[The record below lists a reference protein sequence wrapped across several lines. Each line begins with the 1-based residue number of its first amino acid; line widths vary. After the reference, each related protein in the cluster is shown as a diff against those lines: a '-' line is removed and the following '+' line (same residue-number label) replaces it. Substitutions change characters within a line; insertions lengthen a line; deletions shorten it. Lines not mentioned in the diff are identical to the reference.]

1 MADKKVT
8 QLTELTT
15 TVAEDQL
22 LVVDDPNG
30 TPASKRITI
39 KSMFGTIPANTKFT
53 GAKNIIN
60 SPNTWFT
67 GNVSVTGTLLSN
79 TAKITVSATAP
90 SSNNATTSGMIKG
103 ELKFTNTHIYLAISN
118 AMVRRVALSDFS

>member
-1 MADKKVT
+1 MADKKIT

-60 SPNTWFT
+60 SANTWYT
-67 GNVSVTGTLLSN
+67 GNVSITGTLLAN
-79 TAKITVSATAP
+79 TAKMTISTAP
-90 SSNNATTSGMIKG
+90 SSNNATTAGMIKG
-103 ELKFTNTHIYLAISN
+103 DLKFTNTHIYLAISN

>member
-39 KSMFGTIPANTKFT
+39 KSIFGTIPANTKFT

-60 SPNTWFT
+60 SANTWYT
-67 GNVSVTGTLLSN
+67 GNVSVTGTLLAN
-79 TAKITVSATAP
+79 TAKMTIGTAP
-90 SSNNATTSGMIKG
+90 SSNNATTAGMIKG
-103 ELKFTNTHIYLAISN
+103 DLKFTNTHIYLAISN

>member
-60 SPNTWFT
+60 SANTWYT
-67 GNVSVTGTLLSN
+67 GNVSVTGTLLAN
-79 TAKITVSATAP
+79 TAKITIGTAP
-90 SSNNATTSGMIKG
+90 SSNNATTAGMIKG
-103 ELKFTNTHIYLAISN
+103 DLKFTNTHIYLAISN

>member
-1 MADKKVT
+1 MADKKIT

-39 KSMFGTIPANTKFT
+39 KSIFGTIPANTKFT

-60 SPNTWFT
+60 SANTWYT
-67 GNVSVTGTLLSN
+67 GNVSVTGTLLAN
-79 TAKITVSATAP
+79 TAKMTIGTAP

-103 ELKFTNTHIYLAISN
+103 DLKFTNTHIYLAISN

>member
-1 MADKKVT
+1 MADKKIT

-39 KSMFGTIPANTKFT
+39 KSIFGTIPANTKFT

-60 SPNTWFT
+60 SANTWYT
-67 GNVSVTGTLLSN
+67 GNVSVTGTLLAN
-79 TAKITVSATAP
+79 TAKMTIGTAP

-103 ELKFTNTHIYLAISN
+103 VLKFTNTHIYLAISN
-118 AMVRRVALSDFS
+118 AMVMRVALSDFS

>member
-1 MADKKVT
+1 MADKKIT

-60 SPNTWFT
+60 SANTWYT
-67 GNVSVTGTLLSN
+67 GNVSITGTLLAN
-79 TAKITVSATAP
+79 TAKMTIGTAP

-103 ELKFTNTHIYLAISN
+103 DLKFTNTHIYLAISN

>member
-1 MADKKVT
+1 MADKKIT

-60 SPNTWFT
+60 SANTWYT
-67 GNVSVTGTLLSN
+67 GNVSVTGTLLAN
-79 TAKITVSATAP
+79 TAKMTIGTAP
-90 SSNNATTSGMIKG
+90 SSNNATTAGMIKG
-103 ELKFTNTHIYLAISN
+103 DLKFTNTHIYLAISN
-118 AMVRRVALSDFS
+118 SMVRRVVLSDFS

>member
-1 MADKKVT
+1 MADKKIT

-60 SPNTWFT
+60 SANTWYT
-67 GNVSVTGTLLSN
+67 GNVSITGTLLAN
-79 TAKITVSATAP
+79 TAKMTIGTAP
-90 SSNNATTSGMIKG
+90 SSNNSTTAGMIKG
-103 ELKFTNTHIYLAISN
+103 DLKFTNTHIYLAISN
-118 AMVRRVALSDFS
+118 SMVRRVVLSDFS

>member
-1 MADKKVT
+1 MADKKIP

-39 KSMFGTIPANTKFT
+39 KSIFGTIPANTKFT

-60 SPNTWFT
+60 SANTWYT
-67 GNVSVTGTLLSN
+67 GNVSVTGTLLAN
-79 TAKITVSATAP
+79 TAKMTIGTAP

-103 ELKFTNTHIYLAISN
+103 DLKFTNTHIYLAISN

>member
-1 MADKKVT
+1 MADKKIT

-39 KSMFGTIPANTKFT
+39 KSIFGTIPANTKFT

-60 SPNTWFT
+60 SANTWYT
-67 GNVSVTGTLLSN
+67 GNVSVTGTLLAN
-79 TAKITVSATAP
+79 TAKMTIGTAP
-90 SSNNATTSGMIKG
+90 SSNNATTAGMIKG
-103 ELKFTNTHIYLAISN
+103 DLKFTNTHIYLAISN

>member
-1 MADKKVT
+1 MADKKIT

-30 TPASKRITI
+30 TPAARRITI
-39 KSMFGTIPANTKFT
+39 KSIFGTIPANTKFT

-60 SPNTWFT
+60 SANTWYT
-67 GNVSVTGTLLSN
+67 GNVSVTGTLLAN
-79 TAKITVSATAP
+79 TAKMTIGTAP

-103 ELKFTNTHIYLAISN
+103 DLKFTNTHIYLAISN